1 MFSYDLTLLTDR
13 RYYNPLELTP
23 YIQNVLKEDELL
35 RNALEKRGLRINR
48 TFWDN
53 PDYDWKSTR
62 FAMFRTTWDYF
73 ERFPE
78 FSEWLDRTSKLT
90 GFINPIELIHWNLD
104 KNYLDELRQKG
115 INIPNTVFIKKGDQ
129 RDLNEIVQQSGWQ
142 ELILKPAVSGASR
155 HTYRFMAEET
165 ALYESLYSELIA
177 EESMLL
183 QEFQKN
189 VLSMGEVAF
198 MVFGGKYSHAV
209 LKKAKPGDFRVQDDF
224 GGSVHHYTASK
235 DEIAFVEKVMSIV
248 NPAPV
253 YARVDMIWDNNSE
266 FSVSELEMIEPELWL
281 RKDTNA
287 AEMLADQLYKSYFQ
301 L

>member
-1 MFSYDLTLLTDR
+1 MFSYDITLLTDR
-13 RYYNPLELTP
+13 RYDNPAVLTP

-35 RNALEKRGLRINR
+35 RKALEKRGLRINR

-78 FSEWLDRTSKLT
+78 FSEWLDHTSKLT

-129 RDLNEIVQQSGWQ
+129 RDINEIVQQCGWQ

-155 HTYRFMAEET
+155 HTYRFTAGET

-189 VLSMGEVAF
+189 VLSRGEVAF

-253 YARVDMIWDNNSE
+253 YARVDMIWDNNNE